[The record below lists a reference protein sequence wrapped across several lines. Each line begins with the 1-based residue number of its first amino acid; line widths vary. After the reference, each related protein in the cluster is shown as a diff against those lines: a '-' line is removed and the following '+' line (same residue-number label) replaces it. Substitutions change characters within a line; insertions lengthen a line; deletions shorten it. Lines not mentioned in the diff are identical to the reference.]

1 MRMKHRLL
9 PIALLLLFSQVL
21 SAQTVLSGHVKDLG
35 GEPLPNINV
44 LVYKVGS
51 PIIVA
56 HAVSDHEGHYSLS
69 VSSEADSLDM
79 AVSSLFFEKQT
90 KRIANRN
97 QTVDFNLREEMQE
110 LKGVTVVARSI
121 EQKGD
126 TLEYHVGSFVQKQDK
141 SIEDVLKRMP
151 GIEVTED
158 GKISYQ
164 GMPIQKFYVEGMDL
178 MGGNYSAVS
187 KNLPHQSVSSVEVY
201 ENHQPIK
208 MLEDK
213 VDSEQASINIKLAKD
228 VALTGT
234 AKVGLGAWPFLWNVN
249 LTPMLFSGKVQLLA
263 AYRTNNT
270 GDDLT
275 MFTRALTIEGLQ
287 SDRPAKLGEELG
299 IKQASTPLFS
309 TNRYLDNRTHLINLN
324 TLFPVSGNTTLRIN
338 LYYLNDLRKQSVSQ
352 SNMLY
357 LATDTLAYTEQIDNH
372 LRDNQLFGTIT
383 LNRNDKAYYLDNKL
397 NFSKAW
403 DHAFGLDVNNGLP
416 VSQTLQ
422 TPALSLDNELR
433 LLLPV
438 GKQLLDFTSY
448 VGYGQTPHRLEVEPG
463 QFADLLNDSLAYAKT
478 IQELNTRQY
487 FADHAVSALFTAGR
501 FTIRPKAGFLYVER
515 QIVSQLTLS
524 DGTTNWQSDL
534 ATNAQVLR
542 RNIKYYF
549 NTSVEYKRNRLTA
562 GMELPLSLQN
572 VTVQS
577 ETDGDAMTKLLFN
590 PSLWSRL
597 KLGNFWMLNASASL
611 THRIDNYDSWLD
623 TYLLTDYQ
631 DLVLRKVPLSL
642 SRMVS
647 GSMGLQFKEP
657 LLSLNADLRYG
668 LGHTHS
674 ENIYRYEVGEGGIST
689 LQVVALPNN
698 RFYQTLTG
706 SVKKYFSPIRT
717 SIGLKGNLLDARGV
731 SLVNEALMN
740 TETFS
745 YSLSPSLMVKVTEW
759 LNVDY
764 SLNYNQLYAFI
775 DGQKR
780 NEISYWRHFGKAFAF
795 LPKNQ
800 TISLTTEYY
809 RHQGEPYLFVDA
821 AYEFSLKQP
830 KLNFEVRWNN
840 IFNSKRYV
848 SYYSGA
854 FSVQETV
861 YTLRPMEVTASVRFR
876 F

>member
-1 MRMKHRLL
+1 MKL
-9 PIALLLLFSQVL
+9 PWLHIALLLLFSRVL
-21 SAQTVLSGHVKDLG
+21 SAQTVLTGHVKDLG

-51 PIIVA
+51 PIIVS
-56 HAVSDHEGHYSLS
+56 HAISDNEGHYSLS

-90 KRIANRN
+90 KRIANRS
-97 QTVDFNLREEMQE
+97 QTVDFNLHEEMQE

-151 GIEVTED
+151 GIEVADD
-158 GKISYQ
+158 GKITYQ
-164 GMPIQKFYVEGMDL
+164 GLPIQKFYVEGMDL

-208 MLEDK
+208 MLEDR
-213 VDSEQASINIKLAKD
+213 VESEQASINIKLAKN

-234 AKVGLGAWPFLWNVN
+234 AKLGMGAWPFLWNVN
-249 LTPMLFSGKVQLLA
+249 LTPMLFSGKMQLLA

-275 MFTRALTIEGLQ
+275 MFTKMLTVENFQ

-299 IKQASTPLFS
+299 IKQANTPLFS

-324 TLFPVSGNTTLRIN
+324 TLFPVSANTTLRVN

-352 SNMLY
+352 SNTLY
-357 LATDTLAYTEQIDNH
+357 LAADTLAYIEQIDNR
-372 LRDNQLFGTIT
+372 LCDNQLFGTIT

-422 TPALSLDNELR
+422 THALSVDNELR
-433 LLLPV
+433 LILPV
-438 GKQLLDFTSY
+438 GKQLLDFISY
-448 VGYGQTPHRLEVEPG
+448 IGYGQTPHRLEVEPG
-463 QFADLLNDSLAYAKT
+463 QFAHLLNDSLAYAKT
-478 IQELNTRQY
+478 VQELNTRQY

-515 QIVSQLTLS
+515 QIASHLVLS
-524 DGTTNWQSDL
+524 DGTIEWQSDFVPD
-534 ATNAQVLR
+534 AQVRR
-542 RNIKYYF
+542 RNMKPYLS
-549 NTSVEYKRNRLTA
+549 TSVEYKRNRFTA
-562 GMELPLSLQN
+562 GMELPLSLQT

-590 PSLWSRL
+590 PNLWSRL
-597 KLGNFWMLNASASL
+597 KLGNFWTLNASMRMSQS
-611 THRIDNYDSWLD
+611 IDNGNTWMD

-631 DLVLRKVPLSL
+631 DLVLRKAPLSL
-642 SRMVS
+642 SRTFS
-647 GSMGLQFKEP
+647 GSMGVQFKEP
-657 LLSLNADLRYG
+657 FLSLNADLRYG

-674 ENIYRYEVGEGGIST
+674 ENVYRYEVGEGGIGT
-689 LQVVALPNN
+689 LQVVAMPNN
-698 RFYQTLTG
+698 RFYQTLSG
-706 SVKKYFSPIRT
+706 SIKKYFSPIRT
-717 SIGLKGNLLDARGV
+717 SIGLKGNLLDSRGV
-731 SLVNEALMN
+731 SLVNEVLMN

-745 YSLSPSLMVKVTEW
+745 YSLSPSLMIKVTEW

-780 NEISYWRHFGKAFAF
+780 SEISYWRHFGKAYAF
-795 LPKNQ
+795 LKRNQ
-800 TISLTTEYY
+800 TLSLTTEYY

-821 AYEFSLKQP
+821 AYEFSIKQP
-830 KLNFEVRWNN
+830 KLDFEVRWNN

-876 F
+876 Y